1 MKAEYDSLKDAFG
14 EIHLFPE
21 TLDDLWHLAHLIRP
35 GDFVFAMTFRSN
47 ESATD
52 KLRPEKAE
60 KKLVRLGVRIER
72 TEFHSDTH
80 RLRLHGI
87 IESGMDVGSY
97 HTLNIEPL
105 HDIGVIKRWTGLDRE
120 RIDRAVRA
128 SSAGL
133 IHVLSIEDGEAQLF
147 RIRQYGPEQVL
158 TIQAGSGKREGLDGR
173 QAFFELVLSPLRS
186 VEGPLVIAGPGF
198 IKDDYLSYLKGQA
211 PEIAERCVLADTRST
226 GRGAVQEAIG
236 QGVIGHITED
246 IQLAREV
253 RLMEEF
259 LARIGRGG
267 AVAYGRDEVAQAI
280 EYGAAE
286 TVLVTDTTL
295 HDMAV
300 VELLEAAEGQRAT
313 VVVFTTAF
321 EPGEQLEALGG
332 IAALL
337 RYPLS

>member
-1 MKAEYDSLKDAFG
+1 MKAEYETLKDSFG
-14 EIHLFPE
+14 EIRLFPE
-21 TLDDLWHLAHLIRP
+21 TLDDLWHLVHLIRP
-35 GDFVFAMTFRSN
+35 GDLVFATTFRSS

-72 TEFHSDTH
+72 TEFHGESH

-87 IESGMDVGSY
+87 IESGVDTGSY

-105 HDIGVIKRWTGLDRE
+105 HELAVIKRWTRLDRE

-133 IHVLSIEDGEAQLF
+133 IHVVSIEDGEAQLF

-158 TIQAGSGKREGLDGR
+158 TIQAGSGKREGCDGR
-173 QAFFELVLSPLRS
+173 QAFFESVLLPLRD
-186 VEGPLVIAGPGF
+186 VDGPLVIAGPGF
-198 IKDDYLSYLKGQA
+198 IKDDFLAYLTVKA
-211 PEIAERCVLADTRST
+211 PEIAERCVHADTRSA

-236 QGVIGHITED
+236 QGVIGRITED

-280 EYGAAE
+280 SYGAAE

-295 HDMAV
+295 HDTAM
-300 VELLEAAEGQRAT
+300 VELLEAAEARRAA